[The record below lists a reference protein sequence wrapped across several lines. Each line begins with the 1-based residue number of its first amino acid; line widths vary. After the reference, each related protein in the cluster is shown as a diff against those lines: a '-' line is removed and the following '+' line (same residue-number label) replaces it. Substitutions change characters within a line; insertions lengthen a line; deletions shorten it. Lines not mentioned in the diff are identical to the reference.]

1 MHRAASDAR
10 VSLRVCSASAA
21 ETPKPTPEVVE
32 QLFLAC
38 EPRLGKF
45 LRQMVRD
52 PALAEDLLQD
62 VFHDAYRGR
71 EDLVRADNPTAWLYA
86 IARNHALNALRRRRR
101 ARHAVEMLARLRSA
115 APDRDDQEIMAVRD
129 LLERHLSAEDRTLV
143 LLRYLHG
150 FDAIELAEMSGRSP
164 AAVRQRLSRARR
176 SLLEASGL
184 DEEQY
189 EREET
194 L

>member
-1 MHRAASDAR
+1 
-10 VSLRVCSASAA
+10 VSAA
-21 ETPKPTPEVVE
+21 ETPRPEVVE
-32 QLFLAC
+32 ELFLAC
-38 EPRLGKF
+38 ELRLGKF

-184 DEEQY
+184 VEEQY
-189 EREET
+189 GREET

>member
-1 MHRAASDAR
+1 MNRAAAGAR
-10 VSLRVCSASAA
+10 ELPHACVMSADEASRPR
-21 ETPKPTPEVVE
+21 PKVVE
-32 QLFLAC
+32 ELFLAC
-38 EPRLGKF
+38 ELRLGKF

-71 EDLVRADNPTAWLYA
+71 EELLGADNPTAWLYGM
-86 IARNHALNALRRRRR
+86 ARNHALNALRRRRR
-101 ARHAVEMLARLRSA
+101 GRHAVEMLAGRRRA
-115 APDRDDQEIMAVRD
+115 EPDRDDQEILAVRD
-129 LLERHLSAEDRTLV
+129 LLERHLSPEDRTLV

-176 SLLEASGL
+176 TLLQASGL
-184 DEEQY
+184 AEERY
-189 EREET
+189 GWEDT
-194 L
+194 P